1 MLCWIVIGLY
11 VICQVF
17 LVWAVY
23 TAPLMPDDYDIKEKD
38 VWPINEKPV
47 NKKPKHKERVNEN

>member
-1 MLCWIVIGLY
+1 MLCWIAIGLY
-11 VICQVF
+11 VICQCI

-38 VWPINEKPV
+38 IWLVNERPT
-47 NKKPKHKERVNEN
+47 NKKPEEVIDEN

>member
-1 MLCWIVIGLY
+1 MLCWIAIGLY
-11 VICQVF
+11 VICQCI

-38 VWPINEKPV
+38 IWLVNESPA
-47 NKKPKHKERVNEN
+47 NKKSKEVIDEN